1 MNRAA
6 VNRYAAIV
14 LLMIAILSAIALKM
28 SLNGQVPEPATITL
42 LGLAGAILVR
52 KRRT

>member
-28 SLNGQVPEPATITL
+28 SLNGQVPEPATQVTN
-42 LGLAGAILVR
+42 GHHAVR
-52 KRRT
+52 DVTDWV